1 MAHLPRGQK
10 PVDTAFKRCTL
21 AKRGKIYGLLVK
33 LYKIYTVVELYKNC
47 TIVKLAKLV
56 YAFGKLYKIC
66 TVYIQNFTTCKASQN
81 HP

>member
-1 MAHLPRGQK
+1 MCILPTPTK
-10 PVDTAFKRCTL
+10 PVDTAFKLYTL

-33 LYKIYTVVELYKNC
+33 LYKIYTVVELYKIY
-47 TIVKLAKLV
+47 TVVKLAKLV
-56 YAFGKLYKIC
+56 NAFGKLYKIC